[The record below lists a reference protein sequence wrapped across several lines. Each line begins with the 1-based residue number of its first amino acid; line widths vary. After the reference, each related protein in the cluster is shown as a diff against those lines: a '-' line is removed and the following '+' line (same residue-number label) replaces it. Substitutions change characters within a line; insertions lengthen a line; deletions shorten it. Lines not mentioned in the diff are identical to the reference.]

1 MDKEIRHDTYGTFE
15 TAAMHGAAHALTAPV
30 RAIHHI
36 VNPPSRKTVELQ
48 GQMNKWM
55 MLALSATASFMTT
68 LDGSI
73 VNIGLPS
80 IASTFHV
87 GISGATEWII
97 IGYLVVIAAVLLTF
111 GRLADM
117 IGRKPIFLTG
127 LIVFILGSALSGLAP
142 SLPLLILARL
152 FQGIGGA
159 LIFSVNVAMI
169 TSTFPSRERGLAL
182 GLNTVVISL
191 GVAAG
196 PTIGGFITQFLTWRW
211 IFYVNVPICILLL
224 CAAFYFY
231 SEQKPQRN
239 LHERFDLIGATVLAI
254 GLAALTLGLSFGQ
267 EWGWLST
274 GTLTALGISLLMLSV
289 GVYVEKHVEDPIVN
303 LGLITNRVFAFA
315 NISFILCMMALFAP
329 GFLLPFYFEQLRGFS
344 IIQTGLMM
352 TPLPLML
359 AIVAPLSGS
368 LADRWGSRWLSPVGL
383 AIACFGLFLVSQ
395 LNAQS
400 SSWDIIWRLAIIGIG
415 QGLFQSPNTRT
426 MMGAA
431 PSNAQGEASGLLATG
446 RVIGQSMSVALTGTV
461 FAALG
466 GAAAGTL
473 LSSLQTH
480 NLPLTSIIGLQNTFV
495 NSFHIA
501 LLVCATFAAF
511 GIFTALA
518 RGNEKIATESKVKVG
533 CKRELNCLKGSVYLK
548 IGVKDEDGGT

>member
-1 MDKEIRHDTYGTFE
+1 LAKKSSTGIGIMKGNTMEKVLRHDTYRTFE
-15 TAAMHGAAHALTAPV
+15 TATLHGAAHALTAPV
-30 RAIHHI
+30 RAVHHI
-36 VNPPSRKTVELQ
+36 VNPPARKTIELQ

-87 GISGATEWII
+87 GISGAIEWII
-97 IGYLVVIAAVLLTF
+97 IGYLVVIAAVLLTC

-142 SLPLLILARL
+142 TLLLLILARL

-196 PTIGGFITQFLTWRW
+196 PTIGGFITQCLTWRW
-211 IFYVNVPICILLL
+211 IFYVNVPICLLL
-224 CAAFYFY
+224 LSAAFSFY
-231 SEQKPQRN
+231 REQKPQREQ
-239 LHERFDLIGATVLAI
+239 HERFDLSGATVLAI

-267 EWGWLST
+267 EWGWHST

-289 GVYVEKHVEDPIVN
+289 GVYVEAHVAHPIVN
-303 LGLITNRVFAFA
+303 LGLVTNRVFAFA

-344 IIQTGLMM
+344 LIQTGLMM

-359 AIVAPLSGS
+359 AIVAPLSGL

-383 AIACFGLFLVSQ
+383 AIACFGLVLVSQ
-395 LNAQS
+395 INVQS
-400 SSWDIIWRLAIIGIG
+400 ASWDIIWRLAMIGIG

-480 NLPLTSIIGLQNTFV
+480 NLPLTSIIGLQHTFV

-518 RGNEKIATESKVKVG
+518 RGNEKTAPKTQ
-533 CKRELNCLKGSVYLK
+533 
-548 IGVKDEDGGT
+548 

>member
-1 MDKEIRHDTYGTFE
+1 MEKEIRHNTYRTFE
-15 TAAMHGAAHALTAPV
+15 TATMDGAAHAITAPV

-142 SLPLLILARL
+142 TLQLLILARL

-231 SEQKPQRN
+231 KEQKPQRDQ
-239 LHERFDLIGATVLAI
+239 HERFDLSGATVLAI

-289 GVYVEKHVEDPIVN
+289 GVYVEMHVKDPIVN

-344 IIQTGLMM
+344 LIQTGLMM

-359 AIVAPLSGS
+359 AIVAPLSGT

-383 AIACFGLFLVSQ
+383 AIACFGLVLVSQ
-395 LNAQS
+395 INVQS
-400 SSWDIIWRLAIIGIG
+400 SSLDIIWRLAIIGIG

-426 MMGAA
+426 IMGAA
-431 PSNAQGEASGLLATG
+431 PRNAQGEASGLLATG

-473 LSSLQTH
+473 LSSSQAH
-480 NLPLTSIIGLQNTFV
+480 NLPLMSISGLQNTFV

-501 LLVCATFAAF
+501 LLVCAAFAAL

-518 RGNEKIATESKVKVG
+518 RGNEKTATKAK
-533 CKRELNCLKGSVYLK
+533 
-548 IGVKDEDGGT
+548 

>member
-1 MDKEIRHDTYGTFE
+1 MDKVQRNNTYGKFE
-15 TAAMHGAAHALTAPV
+15 TASVNGAVRAITTPV
-30 RAIHHI
+30 RAVHS
-36 VNPPSRKTVELQ
+36 VANPSSPQTGELQ
-48 GQMNKWM
+48 RQMNKWIV
-55 MLALSATASFMTT
+55 LALSAAASFMTT

-80 IASTFHV
+80 IARTFHV

-142 SLPLLILARL
+142 SLLLLILARL

-169 TSTFPSRERGLAL
+169 TSTFPSNERGLAL
-182 GLNTVVISL
+182 GLNAVVVSL

-196 PTIGGFITQFLTWRW
+196 PTIGGIITQFLTWRW
-211 IFYVNVPICILLL
+211 IFYVNVPICLLVL
-224 CAAFYFY
+224 LAAFYFY
-231 SEQKPQRN
+231 REQSPQRDQR
-239 LHERFDLIGATVLAI
+239 ERFDPLGALVLAI

-267 EWGWLST
+267 EWGWLSA
-274 GTLTALGISLLMLSV
+274 GTLAALGTSIVMLSV
-289 GVYVEKHVEDPIVN
+289 GVYVEAHIDHPILN
-303 LGLITNRVFAFA
+303 LRLVSNRVFAFA
-315 NISFILCMMALFAP
+315 NISFMLCMMALFAP
-329 GFLLPFYFEQLRGFS
+329 GFLLPFYFEELRGFS
-344 IIQTGLMM
+344 TIQTGLLM

-359 AIVAPLSGS
+359 AVVAPFSGT
-368 LADRWGSRWLSPVGL
+368 LADRLGSRWLSPVGL
-383 AIACFGLFLVSQ
+383 AIVCFGLFLLSQ
-395 LNAQS
+395 INLQS
-400 SSWDIIWRLAIIGIG
+400 STWDIIWRLAVTGIG

-426 MMGAA
+426 IMGAA
-431 PSNAQGEASGLLATG
+431 PLHAQGEASGLLATG

-473 LSSLQTH
+473 LSSSQAQS
-480 NLPLTSIIGLQNTFV
+480 LPLTAISGLQNTFV
-495 NSFHIA
+495 SSFHAA
-501 LLVCATFAAF
+501 LLACAAFAAL

-518 RGNEKIATESKVKVG
+518 RGNEATAKKVKSAG
-533 CKRELNCLKGSVYLK
+533 A
-548 IGVKDEDGGT
+548 

>member
-1 MDKEIRHDTYGTFE
+1 MDKKQMNNKYGKLE
-15 TAAMHGAAHALTAPV
+15 TASVNGAARAITAPV
-30 RAIHHI
+30 RAVHYAA
-36 VNPPSRKTVELQ
+36 NPPSLHTGELQ
-48 GQMNKWM
+48 GQMNKWIV
-55 MLALSATASFMTT
+55 LVLSSAATFMTT
-68 LDGSI
+68 LDASI

-80 IASTFHV
+80 IARTFHV
-87 GISGATEWII
+87 EISGATEWII

-127 LIVFILGSALSGLAP
+127 LVVFIIGSALSGLAP
-142 SLPLLILARL
+142 SLLLLILARL

-169 TSTFPSRERGLAL
+169 TSTFPSNERGLAL
-182 GLNTVVISL
+182 GLNAVVVSL

-196 PTIGGFITQFLTWRW
+196 PTIGGIITQYLTWHW
-211 IFYVNVPICILLL
+211 IFYVNVPICMLVLL
-224 CAAFYFY
+224 AAFYFY
-231 SEQKPQRN
+231 GEQHPQRKQ
-239 LHERFDLIGATVLAI
+239 HEGFDPIGAIVLAI

-267 EWGWLST
+267 EWGWLSA
-274 GTLTALGISLLMLSV
+274 GTLATLGISIVMLSV
-289 GVYVEKHVEDPIVN
+289 GVYVEAHIEHPILN
-303 LGLITNRVFAFA
+303 LGLVSNRVFAFA
-315 NISFILCMMALFAP
+315 NISFMLCMLALFAP

-344 IIQTGLMM
+344 TIQTGLMM

-368 LADRWGSRWLSPVGL
+368 LADRLGSRWLSPVGL
-383 AIACFGLFLVSQ
+383 AIACFGLFLLSQ

-400 SSWDIIWRLAIIGIG
+400 STWDIIWRLAVIGIG
-415 QGLFQSPNTRT
+415 QGLFMSPNTRT

-431 PSNAQGEASGLLATG
+431 PRNAQGEASGLLATG

-466 GAAAGTL
+466 GATAGAL
-473 LSSLQTH
+473 LSSPQAQSHLLM
-480 NLPLTSIIGLQNTFV
+480 NISGLQNTFV
-495 NSFHIA
+495 SSFHAA
-501 LLVCATFAAF
+501 LLVCAAFAAL

-518 RGNEKIATESKVKVG
+518 RGNEAAAKKVK
-533 CKRELNCLKGSVYLK
+533 
-548 IGVKDEDGGT
+548 